1 MQFHEKRSYQ
11 NFFPGFDETYID
23 ELDLGVWPNYYQD
36 NLSSSGHGASPRPG
50 GGELDLGVWP
60 NYYQDNLSSSGHGAS
75 PRPGGGETVFATPA
89 ELWANK
95 ADKKHSY

>member
-1 MQFHEKRSYQ
+1 MITGLTQEAVKVQFHEKRSYQ

-50 GGELDLGVWP
+50 GGE
-60 NYYQDNLSSSGHGAS
+60 
-75 PRPGGGETVFATPA
+75 TVFATPA